1 MSAVAAGTVLAAG
14 LALAQSST
22 AHFKTDTVRLPP
34 SPPAVERGYGAPV
47 KPPFDKAQ
55 GGPELV
61 EGTDGTFGMGMVR
74 LKPDATPRFEAQAA
88 ETASQGLTAVRGLK
102 VGHHTLTG
110 RPTGCTVVIAEAGT
124 VGGVDVRGGS
134 PGTRDTELLNPV
146 NTVAEVHAIV
156 LSGGSAFGLA
166 AADGVMTY
174 LDEKRIGYQTSGGAV
189 PIVPAAILFDL
200 AVGDARIRPGADCG
214 YAAAR
219 AAGDGPVAEGNVGAG
234 AGATVGKLLGSARA
248 MKGGLGSSAIQLP
261 GGLVVAALV
270 AVNAVGNV
278 TDPSTGRFIAGART
292 EDGAGIADL
301 RAWLRTGPAAG
312 GRPME
317 NTTLGVV
324 ATNARLT
331 KAQATKVAQMAH
343 DGYARAIYPAHLTSD
358 GDAIFALATG
368 TQAGGADINQL
379 GALAADAVADAI
391 VRAVRAARSIPGYP
405 AARDLK

>member
-1 MSAVAAGTVLAAG
+1 MMQSSMSLTAAGTVLAAG
-14 LALAQSST
+14 LALA
-22 AHFKTDTVRLPP
+22 HR
-34 SPPAVERGYGAPV
+34 
-47 KPPFDKAQ
+47 
-55 GGPELV
+55 
-61 EGTDGTFGMGMVR
+61 
-74 LKPDATPRFEAQAA
+74 PDATFQ
-88 ETASQGLTAVRGLK
+88 TASQGLTAVAGLK

-110 RPTGCTVVIAEAGT
+110 RPTGCTVILAEAGA

-146 NTVAEVHAIV
+146 NSVAEVHAIV

-174 LDEKRIGYQTSGGAV
+174 LDEKRIGYPTSGGAV

-200 AVGDARIRPGADCG
+200 AVGDARVRPGADCG
-214 YAAAR
+214 HAAAR

-248 MKGGLGSSAIQLP
+248 MKGGLGSSAIHLP
-261 GGLVVAALV
+261 GGLVVGALV

-278 TDPSTGRFIAGART
+278 TDPSTGRVIAGART
-292 EDGAGIADL
+292 EDGGGIADL
-301 RAWLRTGPAAG
+301 RAWLRTAPTAG

-331 KAQATKVAQMAH
+331 KAQATKLAQMAH
-343 DGYARAIYPAHLTSD
+343 DGYARAIYPAHLPSD
-358 GDAIFALATG
+358 GDTIFALATG
-368 TQAGGADINQL
+368 THTGSADVTRI

-391 VRAVRAARSIPGYP
+391 VRGVRAARSIPGYP